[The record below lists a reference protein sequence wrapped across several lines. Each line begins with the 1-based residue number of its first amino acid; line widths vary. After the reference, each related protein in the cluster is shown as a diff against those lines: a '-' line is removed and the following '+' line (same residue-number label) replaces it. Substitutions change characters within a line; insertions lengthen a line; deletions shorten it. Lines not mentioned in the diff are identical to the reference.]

1 MLCTPKCSRCRNHG
15 FLVPVKGHAGKCRW
29 KQCICDKCYLI
40 SQRQKIMAA
49 QKMLNKQDAA
59 KEQEAA
65 LGRQLAPG
73 APGMAAA
80 PSSDLC
86 PPPLVASG
94 GAGLGPAAARKPAL
108 VCSPGLSALQPRACP
123 RPSTFQPV
131 LSERPSVWLPQLSPE
146 APRTEPRCPELHLPL
161 RPVPRP
167 PFSDFGYPLRF
178 NSDHMRARYPE
189 REPAMQCP
197 TCCTAPCYQPFPLD
211 YQDASSALRMPSQRG
226 FRPVSCSPYHGRDLV
241 SESGI
246 DFRPRH
252 YSPPPPPP
260 PPPPLPPPLPLPP
273 LPPPPQPQQPQIL
286 PPGYLFPPHP
296 PPPPSP
302 PASSLTILH
311 ETDKENTDN
320 QNTDAEVP
328 TEPSQLFSREQSN

>member
-1 MLCTPKCSRCRNHG
+1 SCPLSPGLRTVPRCPR
-15 FLVPVKGHAGKCRW
+15 VPRHV
-29 KQCICDKCYLI
+29 
-40 SQRQKIMAA
+40 SS
-49 QKMLNKQDAA
+49 
-59 KEQEAA
+59 AA
-65 LGRQLAPG
+65 LG
-73 APGMAAA
+73 
-80 PSSDLC
+80 
-86 PPPLVASG
+86 
-94 GAGLGPAAARKPAL
+94 K
-108 VCSPGLSALQPRACP
+108 
-123 RPSTFQPV
+123 
-131 LSERPSVWLPQLSPE
+131 W
-146 APRTEPRCPELHLPL
+146 
-161 RPVPRP
+161 
-167 PFSDFGYPLRF
+167 YPLRF

-260 PPPPLPPPLPLPP
+260 PPPPLL
-273 LPPPPQPQQPQIL
+273 PQQPQIL